1 MSIEALNWALNK
13 KLPAN
18 QKLCLICVAAKA
30 GVEGT
35 RHWWIGKEFDIHV
48 MTGLSEE
55 AVRRAM
61 DRLDQRFVL
70 VDLGIDDEQIGTREY
85 VLGVGN

>member
-30 GVEGT
+30 GAKNVWTTWSGS
-35 RHWWIGKEFDIHV
+35 EFEIHL
-48 MTGLSEE
+48 MTGLSEQ
-55 AVRRAM
+55 AVKRAM
-61 DRLDQRFVL
+61 ERLERRNLL
-70 VDLGIDDEQIGTREY
+70 VEIGQDSEVKGYREY
-85 VLGVGN
+85 GLGLRS

>member
-30 GVEGT
+30 GKKNVWTTWSGS
-35 RHWWIGKEFDIHV
+35 EFEIHR
-48 MTGLSEE
+48 MSGLSEV
-55 AVRRAM
+55 AVKKAVA
-61 DRLDQRFVL
+61 RLEERNLL
-70 VDLGIDDEQIGTREY
+70 VDLGNDKEVESYREY
-85 VLGVGN
+85 GLSLGS